1 MKLLLIFQLTY
12 LTRGTT
18 RYCPYKMMEVD
29 ISTHVPHKR
38 YDCSIII
45 EDGYVKI
52 STHVPHK
59 RYDVAPTPA
68 IAFVFYF
75 NSRTSQEVR
84 RRSRFR

>member
-1 MKLLLIFQLTY
+1 
-12 LTRGTT
+12 
-18 RYCPYKMMEVD
+18 MEVD

-59 RYDVAPTPA
+59 RYDGEVDFADEFKDISTHVPHKRYDLFCKITESTLE
-68 IAFVFYF
+68 YF

-84 RRSRFR
+84 QHNPF